1 MLPFFYFSLNTY
13 DMQEFIVDNWVA
25 IAAAAL
31 VFGKAIANLTKTEGD
46 NRLFEFLDIAINY
59 FVPPRKRK

>member
-1 MLPFFYFSLNTY
+1 
-13 DMQEFIVDNWVA
+13 MQEFIVDNWVA